1 MRWAGRRRRQ
11 RGRGS
16 LPSRTWWRRYRAARR
31 RRSRPGRWAAWVV
44 GGGGDEGDDAL
55 EKGCEVG
62 HGPSC
67 SRDGAVFTVAIRLAF
82 TVFAHCRKCI
92 RDAAQLSVIWS
103 RCVGA
108 SQRASLRLAMRSLVG
123 LSHEGKTKLHCI
135 GERRFGYLTL
145 RQILFSL
152 QKR

>member
-1 MRWAGRRRRQ
+1 MGSMGSRR
-11 RGRGS
+11 
-16 LPSRTWWRRYRAARR
+16 
-31 RRSRPGRWAAWVV
+31 
-44 GGGGDEGDDAL
+44 GGGDEGDDAL

-62 HGPSC
+62 HGSSC

-108 SQRASLRLAMRSLVG
+108 SQRASLRLAMKPFLVG
-123 LSHEGKTKLHCI
+123 LSHQEITRLLRM
-135 GERRFGYLTL
+135 GERRFGYLIL
-145 RQILFSL
+145 RLKLFSL
-152 QKR
+152 